1 MCKAGHTGFSLR
13 LVARFISGYVAQF
26 IRFGVGHPLASAV
39 EIADIPEL
47 LDRAPARQVPLGK
60 QAQSD
65 GTNRLNEAFAISESN
80 QVATL
85 C

>member
-1 MCKAGHTGFSLR
+1 
-13 LVARFISGYVAQF
+13 VAQF

-65 GTNRLNEAFAISESN
+65 GTNRLNELFAISESN
-80 QVATL
+80 EVATL